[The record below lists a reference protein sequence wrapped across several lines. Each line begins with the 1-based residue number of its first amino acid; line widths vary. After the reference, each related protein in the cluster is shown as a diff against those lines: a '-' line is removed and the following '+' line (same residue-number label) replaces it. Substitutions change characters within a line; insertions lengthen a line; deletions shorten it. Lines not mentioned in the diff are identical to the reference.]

1 MLAESRQQRE
11 ERWRKSHRWDGPTIS
26 VHTADVRTCSLC
38 GADESEQTPCL
49 PEDDI
54 VRRLIG
60 VSVSLGL
67 EWTPEYRQNVFD
79 TCREAAKAIK
89 QLRRRSV

>member
-1 MLAESRQQRE
+1 MPT
-11 ERWRKSHRWDGPTIS
+11 ERLLDDAVIEIERLRY
-26 VHTADVRTCSLC
+26 VRTCSLC

-89 QLRRRSV
+89 QLRRRGAV